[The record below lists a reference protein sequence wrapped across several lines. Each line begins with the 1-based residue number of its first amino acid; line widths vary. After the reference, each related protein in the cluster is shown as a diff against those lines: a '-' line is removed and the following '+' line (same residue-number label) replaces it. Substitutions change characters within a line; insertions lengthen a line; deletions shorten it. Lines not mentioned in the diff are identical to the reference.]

1 MEDLR
6 HVTPATRLTRRAKS
20 ALFARKL
27 IEVGF
32 AHTTEFEFRPKTSH
46 QQREWQRVPSDF

>member
-6 HVTPATRLTRRAKS
+6 HVTPATRLTRRPKS
-20 ALFARKL
+20 ALFARNL

-46 QQREWQRVPSDF
+46 QWRELPQVISDF